1 LEVIGALSVALIILL
16 TIFSVQYRA
25 TADARSADVE
35 RRAQYMAGA
44 LRVAFETQLDILRS
58 DYERHG
64 FLRNLGLS
72 GELLSADANTPA
84 NNRRIVPFSTANLS
98 ARLKSA
104 LPGVPG
110 DPPDEI
116 TAIAS
121 ADAGANVPD
130 GATLSGAGLIPAG
143 ISYELDASVMPGAT
157 PPVTGGVPIKIYYGR
172 IRPDALV
179 AGLCEP
185 GQTGRPSVDA
195 DGDGNDGFCDDN
207 NQSDGDPEYGYVPV
221 NVGTR
226 TMPTRTGVP
235 VQIVYPFLG
244 YYESTAGGDVSKVLV
259 TDDTALALVVKTD
272 FTYPLIGSPSAPDP
286 DAIDRE
292 VLARAAELLAPYG
305 GWGVVPGAPGPLE
318 RGFSSF
324 YNCLPHITDIRR
336 IQRTASPNALTGCTG
351 NNLYSAE
358 NGAIVAPR
366 LAWRYLAR
374 ELPFQDPSYSP
385 AVPGSIQHVFT
396 STDVPGQLF
405 MIALLGRR
413 SNPQL
418 ALESMDVVASGTPN
432 PSNRDLYFAG
442 ENGLLDAPPTANF
455 ASGRNFGFVF
465 AKSVEVGGDLVVDA
479 DGLIEGAMV
488 GSKQVLVLPGS
499 GVSVEGGHFTAN
511 SPYDSDGVLH
521 DLELLV
527 IDDARVRR
535 LEFLD
540 R

>member
-1 LEVIGALSVALIILL
+1 MSRLTHPALCRGHRASLLAGSLPPAAGLCARSARSAHYFSVRSAHSFARLPSRRRAGFTLLEVLGALSVALIILL

-98 ARLKSA
+98 ARLKNA

-121 ADAGANVPD
+121 ADAGTNVPD
-130 GATLSGAGLIPAG
+130 GTTLSGAGLIPAG

-272 FTYPLIGSPSAPDP
+272 FTYPLVGSPSAPDP

-336 IQRTASPNALTGCTG
+336 RQRTGTPNPLTGCAG
-351 NNLYSAE
+351 SALYSAE

-366 LAWRYLAR
+366 MAWRYLAR
-374 ELPFQDPSYSP
+374 ELPFQDPSYGP
-385 AVPGSIQHVFT
+385 
-396 STDVPGQLF
+396 
-405 MIALLGRR
+405 
-413 SNPQL
+413 
-418 ALESMDVVASGTPN
+418 
-432 PSNRDLYFAG
+432 
-442 ENGLLDAPPTANF
+442 
-455 ASGRNFGFVF
+455 
-465 AKSVEVGGDLVVDA
+465 
-479 DGLIEGAMV
+479 
-488 GSKQVLVLPGS
+488 
-499 GVSVEGGHFTAN
+499 
-511 SPYDSDGVLH
+511 
-521 DLELLV
+521 
-527 IDDARVRR
+527 
-535 LEFLD
+535 
-540 R
+540 